1 MNTGILEALLIPDI
15 AMEADDITKKVNN
28 ILGGKDAP
36 AENRTED
43 QREEDLTQVDNIFDD
58 IKKDDATDNP
68 QDNPVNDD
76 TTEDAPQDTE
86 TNDDPVG
93 ADELNDSLGDDQGDS
108 TKDNPDMDDSGDIS
122 DDQRMDDDSMGD
134 DPNNPEDGMNPE
146 DKSIFSDKNT
156 LKKNMI
162 YFFNI
167 IRYTIN
173 TLEESL
179 GSSDNQETLRIMN
192 SVIQNLY
199 ASKDILYD
207 LITKQIEKESY
218 EVLVTKYI
226 TIKRIYDISC
236 DMLEEH
242 FTNNPNARVKYK
254 RFKNKFK

>member
-86 TNDDPVG
+86 T
-93 ADELNDSLGDDQGDS
+93 E
-108 TKDNPDMDDSGDIS
+108 DNPGDIS
-122 DDQRMDDDSMGD
+122 DDQPMDDDSMGD

-254 RFKNKFK
+254 RFKNKSK